1 MLPINM
7 GWWGSNTVNS
17 RLFSWYTTHA
27 APSNR
32 GADWA
37 GIGGIQTHIL
47 VESLDFNTH
56 FTVVLTLYNRPSLIC
71 LCKIHPYYV
80 HGAAGF
86 LFGARYLHSK
96 GSLRSSSVLQGA
108 LQSTRRINRHLTK
121 FDTQLFPFS
130 SSTGLFSSCFFF
142 FSSPPPHLVLCQ
154 STPCCVVSKCK
165 WLMAISSVTWI
176 RPFTAESVPS
186 FPLFPLPSRFSSSL
200 APISCSEP
208 TLFFFLMF
216 RWHIPALLVRTR
228 ISIAYFPLRCFRSL
242 INPKYN

>member
-1 MLPINM
+1 MPACINLHVRYSRVLSNTTYRVTVLLPDV
-7 GWWGSNTVNS
+7 GYKYGLWVLNTVNS
-17 RLFSWYTTHA
+17 RLFSWYTTHV

-37 GIGGIQTHIL
+37 GICGIQTNIL

-86 LFGARYLHSK
+86 LFGARYLHFR
-96 GSLRSSSVLQGA
+96 GSLRSSSVLQA
-108 LQSTRRINRHLTK
+108 TLHSTRRVNRHLTK

-130 SSTGLFSSCFFF
+130 SSTSLFSSCFF
-142 FSSPPPHLVLCQ
+142 SSSLPPPHLVLCQ
-154 STPCCVVSKCK
+154 STPCCVVSKCM

-176 RPFTAESVPS
+176 CPFTTESGPS
-186 FPLFPLPSRFSSSL
+186 FPLFPFHPDSHPLSRPS
-200 APISCSEP
+200 
-208 TLFFFLMF
+208 
-216 RWHIPALLVRTR
+216 LV
-228 ISIAYFPLRCFRSL
+228 
-242 INPKYN
+242 